1 MNEAAAKA
9 MELAKNKAELCNGTS
24 RSGSDVTTNKPSK
37 GTDSPSLSSN
47 TDASTTDANA
57 DDNDDIIYT
66 IRNIRSAAST
76 SKHTATSDLKSLDD
90 ALKDA
95 VKYVKKIN
103 ENSKSSSGEDAAAA
117 FAKSDIYLSEHRLLT
132 LIKKCK
138 NASVDA
144 MDVDNANSG
153 KFFKFLM
160 NCFKS

>member
-24 RSGSDVTTNKPSK
+24 RSDSNVTINKQLK
-37 GTDSPSLSSN
+37 GTDSPSSSSSN
-47 TDASTTDANA
+47 TDASTTNT

-76 SKHTATSDLKSLDD
+76 SKNTATSDLKSLDD

-103 ENSKSSSGEDAAAA
+103 ENSKSSSGEDAAA

-138 NASVDA
+138 NASVDS

-153 KFFKFLM
+153 KFFKQ
-160 NCFKS
+160 

>member
-24 RSGSDVTTNKPSK
+24 RSGSDVTTAKPLK
-37 GTDSPSLSSN
+37 GTDSPLSSSSSN
-47 TDASTTDANA
+47 IDANTTTT

-66 IRNIRSAAST
+66 IRNIRSAASST
-76 SKHTATSDLKSLDD
+76 SSKNTATSDLKSLDD

-103 ENSKSSSGEDAAAA
+103 ENSKSSSGEDAA

-138 NASVDA
+138 NASSVDA

-153 KFFKFLM
+153 IRSF
-160 NCFKS
+160 